1 MVFWMKNPETERR
14 KEMEREPWTLLVV
27 DDEEKWLDV
36 VANYLE
42 GEGYRVIRALDGIEA
57 LSQIQKH
64 PEIDAVLL
72 DWMMPGMSGLDV
84 CRRIRSFS
92 DVPILFL
99 TAKSE
104 EVDKLLGLELGG
116 DDYLTKPF
124 SLREMVARIRAVLR
138 RARGKDRGMGGSE
151 EKFLRGPLEIDVP
164 GHKVWLN
171 GREISLTPT
180 EFKLLTTL
188 ASKPGRTYS
197 RLQLLESALGEE
209 YAGYERSI
217 DTHIHNLRK
226 KIEEN
231 PSDPRFIQTVFGVG
245 YRFGDVR

>member
-1 MVFWMKNPETERR
+1 MRMMRRRGGKSFGSCFLVWGSFSCSFAENRWMRLPFMVFWMKNPETERR

-209 YAGYERSI
+209 YAG
-217 DTHIHNLRK
+217 
-226 KIEEN
+226 
-231 PSDPRFIQTVFGVG
+231 
-245 YRFGDVR
+245 

>member
-1 MVFWMKNPETERR
+1 
-14 KEMEREPWTLLVV
+14 MEREPWTLLVV

-138 RARGKDRGMGGSE
+138 RARGKDRGMGGFGGE
-151 EKFLRGPLEIDVP
+151 VP
-164 GHKVWLN
+164 ARTAGDRCAGSQGVAERTGDLPDADGIQAAHHLGVQAGEN
-171 GREISLTPT
+171 VQPPATARVG
-180 EFKLLTTL
+180 
-188 ASKPGRTYS
+188 PGR
-197 RLQLLESALGEE
+197 
-209 YAGYERSI
+209 
-217 DTHIHNLRK
+217 
-226 KIEEN
+226 
-231 PSDPRFIQTVFGVG
+231 GVC
-245 YRFGDVR
+245 RIREVH

>member
-1 MVFWMKNPETERR
+1 M
-14 KEMEREPWTLLVV
+14 
-27 DDEEKWLDV
+27 
-36 VANYLE
+36 
-42 GEGYRVIRALDGIEA
+42 
-57 LSQIQKH
+57 
-64 PEIDAVLL
+64 
-72 DWMMPGMSGLDV
+72 
-84 CRRIRSFS
+84 
-92 DVPILFL
+92 
-99 TAKSE
+99 
-104 EVDKLLGLELGG
+104 
-116 DDYLTKPF
+116 
-124 SLREMVARIRAVLR
+124 ARIRAVLR
-138 RARGKDRGMGGSE
+138 RTRAGKNRGTGDSE
-151 EKFLRGPLEIDVP
+151 EERLLRGPLEIDVP

>member
-1 MVFWMKNPETERR
+1 M
-14 KEMEREPWTLLVV
+14 EMNREPLTLLVV
-27 DDEEKWLDV
+27 DDEEKWLEV

-42 GEGYRVIRALDGIEA
+42 GEGYRVIRALDGHEA
-57 LSQIQKH
+57 LFQIEQH

-72 DWMMPGMSGLDV
+72 DWMMPGMNGLDV

-138 RARGKDRGMGGSE
+138 RTRAGKGRGAGDSE
-151 EKFLRGPLEIDVP
+151 DERLLRGPLEIDVP

-231 PSDPRFIQTVFGVG
+231 PADPRFIQTVFGVG